1 VPKWFKRALLGAL
14 AVVALVLMSGLV
26 YEQWSRRSVFR
37 DFAPVSELLELDGRR
52 VHLRCTGEAAP
63 TVILEAGFGPDGSE
77 SWASLISDIASVTRV
92 CSYDRAGILW
102 SDRGGEPR
110 DAYQMADELHALL
123 GVASESPPYV
133 MVGHSLGGPL
143 VRVFAD
149 RYQGEVSGFVFV
161 DASHPEQIDR
171 LPPEVGEVKKARTP
185 PLVLKALAALGVMR
199 LVLRSDSYASHEQ
212 TQDVIRLLLPRT
224 VPGLLAEADAMEVI
238 FDQAAQTPNLDS
250 LPVVVLSAGRL
261 PDPLPP
267 GVDEKIA
274 SQTQEVWMVLQR
286 ELAALSS
293 NSDHRII
300 EQASHYIHHEDA
312 EAVLT
317 AITDVVTAVREGTPV
332 RRTEE
337 RARGVEH

>member
-1 VPKWFKRALLGAL
+1 MRRWFKRALLGAL
-14 AVVALVLMSGLV
+14 SSAALVLMSGLV
-26 YEQWSRRSVFR
+26 YEQWARRNVFR
-37 DFAPVSELLELDGRR
+37 RFVPESELIELDGRR
-52 VHLRCTGEAAP
+52 VHLRCIGEAGP
-63 TVILEAGFGPDGSE
+63 TVLLEAGFGPDGSE
-77 SWASLISDIASVTRV
+77 SWASLMSDIASVTRV

-102 SDRGGEPR
+102 SDRGEEPR
-110 DAYQMADELHALL
+110 DADQIADELHALL

-133 MVGHSLGGPL
+133 MVGHSIGGLL
-143 VRVFAD
+143 VRVFAA

-161 DASHPEQIDR
+161 DASHPEQLDR
-171 LPPEVGEVKKARTP
+171 LPPEAMEAEMEALPP
-185 PLVLKALAALGVMR
+185 PLVLKALAASGVMR
-199 LVLRSDSYASHEQ
+199 FALRFGSDASDGQ
-212 TQDVIRLLLPRT
+212 TQDVTQLLLPRT
-224 VPGLLAEADAMEVI
+224 VPGFLAEMDAMEAI

-267 GVDEKIA
+267 GLDEKIA

-293 NSDHRII
+293 NTDHRII
-300 EQASHYIHHEDA
+300 EQASHYIHHDDPES
-312 EAVLT
+312 VLT

-337 RARGVEH
+337 SGVEN

>member
-1 VPKWFKRALLGAL
+1 MPKWLKRALLGAL
-14 AVVALVLMSGLV
+14 EVVALVLLSGLV

-37 DFAPVSELLELDGRR
+37 NFAPVSELIELDGRR

-102 SDRGGEPR
+102 SDRGEEPR

-171 LPPEVGEVKKARTP
+171 LPPEVGEVKMETRPP

-199 LVLRSDSYASHEQ
+199 LVLRSDSDASDGQ
-212 TQDVIRLLLPRT
+212 TQDVIRLLLPQT
-224 VPGLLAEADAMEVI
+224 VPGLLAEADEMEVI
-238 FDQAAQTPNLDS
+238 FEQAAQTPNLDS
-250 LPVVVLSAGRL
+250 LPVVVLTAGRL

-267 GVDEKIA
+267 GVDERIA

-300 EQASHYIHHEDA
+300 EQASHYIHHEDP
-312 EAVLT
+312 EAVLS

-332 RRTEE
+332 RRTEQS
-337 RARGVEH
+337 GVGY

>member
-1 VPKWFKRALLGAL
+1 
-14 AVVALVLMSGLV
+14 MSGLV
-26 YEQWSRRSVFR
+26 YEQWARRNVFR
-37 DFAPVSELLELDGRR
+37 RFVPESELIELDGRR
-52 VHLRCTGEAAP
+52 VHLRCIGEAGP
-63 TVILEAGFGPDGSE
+63 TVLLEAGFGPDGSE
-77 SWASLISDIASVTRV
+77 SWASLMSDIASVTRV

-102 SDRGGEPR
+102 SDRGEEPR
-110 DAYQMADELHALL
+110 DADQIADELHALL

-133 MVGHSLGGPL
+133 MVGHSIGGLL
-143 VRVFAD
+143 VRVFAA

-161 DASHPEQIDR
+161 DASHPEQLDR
-171 LPPEVGEVKKARTP
+171 LPPEAVEAEMRGFPP
-185 PLVLKALAALGVMR
+185 PLVLKALAASGGMR
-199 LVLRSDSYASHEQ
+199 FALRFVSDASDGQ
-212 TQDVIRLLLPRT
+212 TQDVTKLLLPRT
-224 VPGLLAEADAMEVI
+224 VPGLLAEMDAMEAI

-267 GVDEKIA
+267 GLDEKIA

-293 NSDHRII
+293 NTDHRII
-300 EQASHYIHHEDA
+300 EQASHYIHHDDPES
-312 EAVLT
+312 VLT

-337 RARGVEH
+337 SGVEN

>member
-1 VPKWFKRALLGAL
+1 MRRWFKRALLGAL
-14 AVVALVLMSGLV
+14 SSIALVLMSGLV
-26 YEQWSRRSVFR
+26 YEQWARRNVFR
-37 DFAPVSELLELDGRR
+37 RFVPESELIELDGRR
-52 VHLRCTGEAAP
+52 VHLRCIGEAGP
-63 TVILEAGFGPDGSE
+63 TVLLEAGFGPDGSE
-77 SWASLISDIASVTRV
+77 SWASLMSDIASVTRV

-102 SDRGGEPR
+102 SDRGEEPR
-110 DAYQMADELHALL
+110 DADQIADELHALL

-133 MVGHSLGGPL
+133 MVGHSIGGLL
-143 VRVFAD
+143 VRVFAA

-161 DASHPEQIDR
+161 DASHPEQLDR
-171 LPPEVGEVKKARTP
+171 LPPEAMEAEMEALPP
-185 PLVLKALAALGVMR
+185 PLVLKALAASGVMR
-199 LVLRSDSYASHEQ
+199 FALRFGSDASDGQ
-212 TQDVIRLLLPRT
+212 TQDVTQLLLPRT
-224 VPGLLAEADAMEVI
+224 VPGLLAEVDAMEAI

-267 GVDEKIA
+267 GLDEKIA

-293 NSDHRII
+293 NTDHRII
-300 EQASHYIHHEDA
+300 EQASHYIHHDDPES
-312 EAVLT
+312 VLT

-337 RARGVEH
+337 SGVEN